1 MEQQE
6 KNSPQVT
13 ITFNK
18 DTVMNILVVLTFV
31 MLLVFGWQLHELK
44 EQVNGGSGIAKAGQ
58 VDQQPTAAAPSQ
70 PTAPVVVDLTI
81 TNDDHIKGESDA
93 KVTIVEYSDFEC
105 PFCNRALPT
114 VNEILDTYGDDV
126 RLVYRHFPLRS
137 IHANAQKA
145 AEASECAADQ
155 GKFWEYHDLMFEN
168 STLVSG
174 GVPQF
179 KKWASELGLKTAT
192 FDNCLDSGE
201 KVDDVDEDFATAS
214 ANGVQGTPAFF
225 INGTSLS
232 GAQPFAA
239 FKTIIDAELAK

>member
-1 MEQQE
+1 MEQSE

-18 DTVMNILVVLTFV
+18 ETVMNILVVLTFI

-44 EQVNGGSGIAKAGQ
+44 GQVNGGGTAAKAGQ
-58 VDQQPTAAAPSQ
+58 LDQPSAANPSQ
-70 PTAPVVVDLTI
+70 PTAPAIADLTVS
-81 TNDDHIKGESDA
+81 DDEHIKGGKNA

-105 PFCNRALPT
+105 PFCKRALPT
-114 VNEILDTYGDDV
+114 VNQILDTYGDDV

-168 STLVSG
+168 STLVAG
-174 GVPQF
+174 GIPQF
-179 KKWASELGLKTAT
+179 KKWAAELRLNTST

-201 KVDDVDEDFATAS
+201 KADDVDEDFATAS